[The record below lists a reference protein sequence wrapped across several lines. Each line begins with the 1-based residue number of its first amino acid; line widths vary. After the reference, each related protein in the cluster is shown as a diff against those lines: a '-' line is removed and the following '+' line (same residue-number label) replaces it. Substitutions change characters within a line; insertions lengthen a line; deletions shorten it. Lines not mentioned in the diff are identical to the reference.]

1 MARLAAAGLVVM
13 LPMAVTSPQ
22 GESRVTRF
30 DLLRL
35 NRNTQDNMKD
45 KLTEEQKRKLR
56 EILRYHIIIPKNED
70 NKDTQGLSVHKRGNG
85 CNQG

>member
-1 MARLAAAGLVVM
+1 M

-22 GESRVTRF
+22 GESRVTQF
-30 DLLRL
+30 DLLRR

-45 KLTEEQKRKLR
+45 ELTEEQKRKLR
-56 EILRYHIIIPKNED
+56 DILRYHIIISDDED
-70 NKDTQGLSVHKRGNG
+70 NKDTQGLPVHKRGNG